1 MTKTSMTAAALLIA
15 SSIGFPAAGMAQ
27 GCTSRQDGRALLEQG
42 QVLPLPEAMRRAG
55 ISRDQVVEVQLCQAG
70 GGYVYRVR
78 VLQPGGR
85 VRSINVPA
93 G

>member
-1 MTKTSMTAAALLIA
+1 MTRKRLTAAAFMLLCFT
-15 SSIGFPAAGMAQ
+15 GLPTAGMAQ
-27 GCTSRQDGRALLEQG
+27 GCMSRQDGRVLLEQG
-42 QVLPLPEAMRRAG
+42 RVAPLPVALQRAG
-55 ISRDQVVEVQLCQAG
+55 VSRDQVVEVQLCQSGAG
-70 GGYVYRVR
+70 FVYRVR